1 MVAFGVNAFLTPRS
15 LGRYEECRAVSQT
28 QSSWYFMETR
38 GGKGNKYSKF
48 LLTAH
53 WKGNQIKVGGVYLYI
68 CVLGAGCK
76 YTHEGQ
82 KTTSGVSLATIHLS

>member
-15 LGRYEECRAVSQT
+15 LGKYEECRAVSQT
-28 QSSWYFMETR
+28 LSSWYFMETR

-53 WKGNQIKVGGVYLYI
+53 WKGNQIKVVCVCGGGVFVYM
-68 CVLGAGCK
+68 CVGGRVQVH
-76 YTHEGQ
+76 T
-82 KTTSGVSLATIHLS
+82 